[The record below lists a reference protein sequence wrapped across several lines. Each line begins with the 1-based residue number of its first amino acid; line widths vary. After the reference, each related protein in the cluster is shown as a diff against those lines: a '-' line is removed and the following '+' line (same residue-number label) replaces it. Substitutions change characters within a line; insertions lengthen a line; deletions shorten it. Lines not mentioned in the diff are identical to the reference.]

1 VSMDH
6 LLNVTGVSKIFTLH
20 TQGGAQITALNNVEI
35 NVKAGECV
43 ALFGPSGVGKSTLLR
58 LLYGN
63 YSAQSGSISINHKD
77 QIVDLV
83 NAPPRVILDI
93 RKHTIGYV
101 SQFLRVIPRVPAV
114 EVVAEPLLSRGWPH
128 ENAINRAEELL
139 DRMRLPR
146 GLWSLSPVTFSGGEQ
161 QRVNLARGFAARFPL
176 MLLDEPTASLDRNN
190 RIRVVALIDEAK
202 SNGAALLGI
211 FHDDDIRERVSDRVY
226 EMKPCQSN

>member
-128 ENAINRAEELL
+128 EKAINRAEELL

>member
-1 VSMDH
+1 MDH